1 MAFDREECQRLFE
14 KYSKKLRLVPQ
25 WDVKLQFV
33 EDPAWRKT
41 GDIKID
47 CTDRKAILLLNA
59 DNPKQDSA
67 EEVIIHELMH
77 IKMYPLD
84 LVT

>member
-1 MAFDREECQRLFE
+1 MAFDREKCRQLFD
-14 KYSKKLRLVPQ
+14 KYYKKLRLVPQ

-33 EDPAWRKT
+33 EDPEWRKT
-41 GDIKID
+41 GDVKID

-59 DNPKQDSA
+59 ENPKQDSA

-77 IKMYPLD
+77 IKMYPL
-84 LVT
+84 